1 MSLKLALLK
10 SGETLISDIKEMV
23 YERPD
28 GEKEVYGYLFAE
40 PKKVDLSSPVFLSE
54 ETSQESSVQVS
65 LSSWC
70 LISKDKEFAIPKDW
84 IVTFMEPFEIVSDGS
99 LVRWPT
105 VTDQRSMKI
114 HSDSILTIVD
124 PTQDILAK
132 YKEFV

>member
-40 PKKVDLSSPVFLSE
+40 PKKVDLSSPVFLAEDS
-54 ETSQESSVQVS
+54 SQESSVQVS

-84 IVTFMEPFEIVSDGS
+84 IVTFMEPVER
-99 LVRWPT
+99 LVKMYEEYT
-105 VTDQRSMKI
+105 ND
-114 HSDSILTIVD
+114 
-124 PTQDILAK
+124 
-132 YKEFV
+132 